1 MNKLLNATTTLNKS
15 KKREP
20 EFFFLPMQVLAIN
33 KKMPPGFKFERH
45 SVLKRYLERKNEEI
59 PLKKQKL
66 SDVHIYI
73 L

>member
-1 MNKLLNATTTLNKS
+1 MNQLLNQTTRLNKS

-20 EFFFLPMQVLAIN
+20 EFFFFPIHVLSIN

-45 SVLKRYLERKNEEI
+45 SVLKRYFERKNEEI

-66 SDVHIYI
+66 SDVHIYN